1 MYVVVLSFAAIEMD
15 NIDDASE
22 ISDISH
28 INKVCALFE
37 VSSLSHNILTRSLH
51 LILSHSCLK

>member
-1 MYVVVLSFAAIEMD
+1 MD

-28 INKVCALFE
+28 INKVCALLE
-37 VSSLSHNILTRSLH
+37 VRLGYIQLFPQ
-51 LILSHSCLK
+51 K